1 MYKVVK
7 FNRFILSL
15 AVLAVFGAFM
25 VISSPTSQM
34 QERMTQKDMKMMSAD
49 EVLAGW
55 MGTPKEVAMKTMEKY
70 GQPTGVTPNM
80 LVWENSGPWKRTVV
94 HRQEVAHNF
103 PMPHTDLLEQFI
115 DYSVPADKFDEL
127 AMYDGS
133 VAVQRTVGEMSA
145 RCDKEEMNFLA
156 LNLANDIVMGKRSVK
171 DARDFYA
178 MTAMAFKNG
187 QTSPYTQGLQFQV
200 SKGNTAFPDQ
210 PSKMMDMKMD
220 KKMKNKK

>member
-1 MYKVVK
+1 MFKVVK

-15 AVLAVFGAFM
+15 AVLVMIGAFL
-25 VISSPTSQM
+25 VVKSPTSQM
-34 QERMTQKDMKMMSAD
+34 QQRMTQKNMMSAD
-49 EVLAGW
+49 EVLTGW
-55 MGTPKEVAMKTMEKY
+55 SGTPKEVAMKTMEKY

-94 HRQEVAHNF
+94 YRQEVPHNF

-127 AMYDGS
+127 AAYDGS

-156 LNLANDIVMGKRSVK
+156 LNLANDIVTGKRSVK

-178 MTAMAFKNG
+178 KTAMAFKNG
-187 QTSPYTQGLQFQV
+187 QMSPYTQGLQFQV
-200 SKGNTAFPDQ
+200 SKSNTAFPDQ
-210 PSKMMDMKMD
+210 PAKMMNMKMD
-220 KKMKNKK
+220 KNMKNKN